1 MSIFFLSL
9 VVVNPVGPLLLK
21 INSTVTILCNATDPV
36 NHPAWYFIDK
46 NNSVFPVDYNA
57 PGNVIRNLT
66 ASTSSLSF
74 RVVDF
79 SIIGIQ
85 CIEVNDKPGDI
96 LRDRGRIIH
105 LLFQGMLIL
114 YNTK

>member
-21 INSTVTILCNATDPV
+21 INSTVTIHCNATDPV
-36 NHPAWYFIDK
+36 NHPLWYLIDK
-46 NNSVFPVDYNA
+46 NNNVLAVTDND
-57 PGNVIRNLT
+57 PGYVIRNLT

-79 SIIGIQ
+79 FIIGIQ
-85 CIEVNDKPGDI
+85 CTEVNAKHHDI
-96 LRDRGRIIH
+96 LPQRGRIIH

-114 YNTK
+114 